1 MVDSRTQTYWQ
12 LIEMLLNNQAQ
23 KDEVLNL
30 NQELIDKGLVDE
42 MREVAGYLAAQGDER
57 SCEFFRDL
65 ADELATK
72 YGTVTFTCCID
83 FLLEVLS
90 LTERSNGNQEEVYSF
105 LKGKEDKLNID
116 FLYTLKLWA
125 TEYLKSEDLE
135 KNQGLAK
142 IIFTFSRLIQE
153 FPRGDKAINQEI
165 ALTGNKIALT
175 VYTLE
180 IFPKD
185 WANTLVNLAVV
196 YINRISGETAKNIE
210 MAIQSLK
217 DALIVRTRK
226 EYPER
231 WADIQTNLGCAYY

>member
-105 LKGKEDKLNID
+105 LEGKEDKLNID
-116 FLYTLKLWA
+116 VINKLKTYA
-125 TEYLKSEDLE
+125 DEYLEKEESE
-135 KNQGLAK
+135 K
-142 IIFTFSRLIQE
+142 R
-153 FPRGDKAINQEI
+153 
-165 ALTGNKIALT
+165 
-175 VYTLE
+175 
-180 IFPKD
+180 
-185 WANTLVNLAVV
+185 
-196 YINRISGETAKNIE
+196 
-210 MAIQSLK
+210 
-217 DALIVRTRK
+217 
-226 EYPER
+226 
-231 WADIQTNLGCAYY
+231 